1 MLPFLRASRRG
12 IFRASRQ
19 LSTSDQ
25 NVAVKTPAS
34 RAVRDSLAT
43 LSMVLRFGAG
53 AYVFQE
59 YVMNSTMCVGPSMMP
74 TVNPRGDV
82 LLAEYISP
90 RFSLIRSGD
99 VVVATKPNNTKVLV
113 VKRVR
118 GMPGERIWVK
128 RRGWSAPRPISVPPG
143 HVWLEGDNPSQ
154 STDSREY
161 GPVPMALVRG
171 RILCRFWPPTQ
182 ACVFRPQV
190 IDHTAQE
197 RAQLMAGE

>member
-1 MLPFLRASRRG
+1 MLPFLRSSSRSTLRA
-12 IFRASRQ
+12 FRP
-19 LSTSDQ
+19 LSTGQQ
-25 NVAVKTPAS
+25 NVAGKTPAS
-34 RAVRDSLAT
+34 RAVHDTLGT

-82 LLAEYISP
+82 LLAEYVSP
-90 RFSLIRSGD
+90 RLSLIRSGD

-118 GMPGERIWVK
+118 GMAGERIWVK
-128 RRGWSAPRPISVPPG
+128 RRGWSAPRPICVPSG
-143 HVWLEGDNPSQ
+143 HVWLEGDNPSH

-182 ACVFRPQV
+182 ACIFRSRV
-190 IDHTAQE
+190 IDHTAKE
-197 RAQLMAGE
+197 RAQ